1 VSIPRRAASFLTGLG
16 LGFAFT
22 LLLAAAL
29 PLAIC
34 DRSFSVRSGSMT
46 PTIETGDVVVTE
58 PISPLEAR
66 VGQIVTF
73 RDPEGGERL
82 YSHRVQS
89 IAPDGDQVHFV
100 TRGDANT
107 STEHWSVPRD
117 GSIGRVVYRIPHLG
131 FAIAWL
137 STPPARLALVVLPAL
152 ALCWMALSRIWRT
165 PGSDPVPGGGK
176 RESDDGPA

>member
-1 VSIPRRAASFLTGLG
+1 MSGLRRTGSFLTWLC

-29 PLAIC
+29 PLAVG

-58 PISPLEAR
+58 PIAPLDVA
-66 VGQIVTF
+66 VGDIVTF
-73 RDPEGGERL
+73 SDPEGTGRL

-89 IAPDGDQVHFV
+89 IFPVHGEVRFV

-107 STEHWSVPRD
+107 STEHWAVPLD
-117 GSIGRVVYRIPHLG
+117 GQVGRVAYRVPKLG
-131 FAIAWL
+131 FAVAWL

-152 ALCWMALSRIWRT
+152 MLGWMLMKRIWR
-165 PGSDPVPGGGK
+165 PGPELEPL
-176 RESDDGPA
+176 DDGAP

>member
-1 VSIPRRAASFLTGLG
+1 VTATRRAASFLVALA
-16 LGFAFT
+16 LGFVFT

-29 PLAIC
+29 PLALG
-34 DRSFSVRSGSMT
+34 DRSFTVRSGSMT
-46 PTIETGDVVVTE
+46 PAIETGDVVVAE
-58 PISPLEAR
+58 PIAPLEAR

-73 RDPEGGERL
+73 RDPEGGSRL

-89 IAPDGDQVHFV
+89 IVPDGDQVRFV

-107 STEHWSVPRD
+107 STEHWSVPRA

-152 ALCWMALSRIWRT
+152 ALCWMALARIW
-165 PGSDPVPGGGK
+165 GSSGGDP
-176 RESDDGPA
+176 DGEPERGDGLA